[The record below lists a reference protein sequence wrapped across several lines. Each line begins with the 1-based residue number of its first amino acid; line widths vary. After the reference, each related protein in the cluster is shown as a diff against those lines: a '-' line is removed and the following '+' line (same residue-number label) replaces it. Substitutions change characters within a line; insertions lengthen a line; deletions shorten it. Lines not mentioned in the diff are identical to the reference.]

1 MPPTKQSSDIDRL
14 SYRKSP
20 LVIEHTQL
28 NQNST
33 KSHNRIQSFLQ
44 QHLIATILISAA
56 LNLGLTGASTWGV
69 WQTSHDLELMV
80 AKQAKLQNLRS
91 KIEYLD
97 EVLTMSANMWTN
109 TGQKI
114 WEKRYN
120 DTVPI
125 YEKTVAELTK
135 DIPSPKLDEDT
146 KKLLGDE
153 DRAFKLAKEG
163 NFKEASQI
171 LIRPEYL
178 QTKQTYTQELNR
190 IVDVIQV
197 SVDNLV
203 RESRGSLSAS
213 ISLALLSLGLFVMT
227 SSLVSLVVRSYII
240 DREKAQKS
248 VQIFQDDLLKLNDE
262 LTQEAQLRLAQQK
275 QIVAETAALHTDIA
289 HILDVVC
296 SIEEGDLTIQAQVNE
311 RSTGLISDTL
321 NRSIEALHRIITVVV
336 SSADGVTNSA
346 ESLEQLAVETATQA
360 QTQTRSIREIEN
372 SIDRVNQLTANSL
385 ILALDTTDAMQ
396 LAQAAVSN
404 GQQEMTEMANGIA
417 TLEQGTE
424 QVVRRVQLLNEFVEL
439 AAQFSK
445 EQKRVGALTRVL
457 ALNASLLSTRAVKE
471 QDPEQ
476 FASLANE
483 FEAIADRVNDLAIET
498 NTSLVSLEHRTS
510 QIQTV
515 ASGLDRDIDDI
526 RQLVQK
532 FTGEMSKSRQAF
544 TNIQMVTDRVAVMGQ
559 EVNTSSEDIVRV
571 VGETLIAVRSIGV
584 ITQTTEDR
592 ATITREQV
600 QKMGELA
607 RNLLQMVEFFQL
619 EQTPTTAHPH
629 PLPEDSTAVNNPD
642 AIYHLLR
649 G

>member
-1 MPPTKQSSDIDRL
+1 
-14 SYRKSP
+14 
-20 LVIEHTQL
+20 
-28 NQNST
+28 
-33 KSHNRIQSFLQ
+33 
-44 QHLIATILISAA
+44 
-56 LNLGLTGASTWGV
+56 
-69 WQTSHDLELMV
+69 
-80 AKQAKLQNLRS
+80 
-91 KIEYLD
+91 
-97 EVLTMSANMWTN
+97 
-109 TGQKI
+109 
-114 WEKRYN
+114 
-120 DTVPI
+120 
-125 YEKTVAELTK
+125 
-135 DIPSPKLDEDT
+135 
-146 KKLLGDE
+146 
-153 DRAFKLAKEG
+153 
-163 NFKEASQI
+163 
-171 LIRPEYL
+171 
-178 QTKQTYTQELNR
+178 
-190 IVDVIQV
+190 
-197 SVDNLV
+197 
-203 RESRGSLSAS
+203 
-213 ISLALLSLGLFVMT
+213 
-227 SSLVSLVVRSYII
+227 VSLVVRSYII
-240 DREKAQKS
+240 DREKARKS
-248 VQIFQDDLLKLNDE
+248 LHLSQDNLIKLNDE
-262 LTQEAQLRLAQQK
+262 LTEEAQLRLAQQK

-296 SIEEGDLTIQAQVNE
+296 SIEGGDLTIQAEVNE

-346 ESLEQLAVETATQA
+346 ESLEQLAVETVTQT
-360 QTQTRSIREIEN
+360 QTQTRSIQEIEN
-372 SIDRVNQLTANSL
+372 SIVRVNQLTANSL
-385 ILALDTTDAMQ
+385 TLALSTTDAMQ

-404 GQQEMTEMANGIA
+404 GQEEMTEMADGIA
-417 TLEQGTE
+417 SLEQGTE

-498 NTSLVSLEHRTS
+498 NTSLISLEHRTS

-515 ASGLDRDIDDI
+515 ASGLDRDINDI

-559 EVNTSSEDIVRV
+559 EVNTSSEEIVRV
-571 VGETLIAVRSIGV
+571 VSETLIAVRSIGV

-600 QKMGELA
+600 QKMGNLA

-619 EQTPTTAHPH
+619 EQTPPKAHPR
-629 PLPEDSTAVNNPD
+629 PLPEDSTAVKNPD
-642 AIYHLLR
+642 VVYHLLR
-649 G
+649 S

>member
-1 MPPTKQSSDIDRL
+1 MHPEQSPDLDRL
-14 SYRKSP
+14 SYPESP
-20 LVIEHTQL
+20 LVINHTQL
-28 NQNST
+28 NQT
-33 KSHNRIQSFLQ
+33 TPKPTNRIQSFLQ
-44 QHLIATILISAA
+44 RHLIATILISAS
-56 LNLGLTGASTWGV
+56 LNLGLTGTSTWGV

-109 TGQKI
+109 TGQQI

-120 DTVPI
+120 DTVPL
-125 YEKTVAELTK
+125 YEKTLAELTK
-135 DIPSPKLDEDT
+135 DIPSPKLDEYT
-146 KKLLGDE
+146 KILLADE
-153 DRAFKLAKEG
+153 DRAFKLTREG
-163 NFKEASQI
+163 KVKEASQL

-178 QTKQTYTQELNR
+178 QTKQIYTQELDR
-190 IVDVIQV
+190 IVDRIQT
-197 SVDNLV
+197 SVDSLV
-203 RESRGSLSAS
+203 SKNRESLSGS
-213 ISLALLSLGLFVMT
+213 ISLALLSLGLFVVT
-227 SSLVSLVVRSYII
+227 SALVSLVVRSYIL

-248 VQIFQDDLLKLNDE
+248 LQVFQNELLKLNQE
-262 LTQEAQLRLAQQK
+262 LTEEAKLRTAQQEK
-275 QIVAETAALHTDIA
+275 IVAETATLQADIG

-296 SIEEGDLTIQAQVNE
+296 SIESGDLTIQAKVNE

-321 NRSIEALHRIITVVV
+321 NRSIESLHRIITVVV

-372 SIDRVNQLTANSL
+372 SIAQIDRLTANSL
-385 ILALDTTDAMQ
+385 NLALASTDAMQ

-404 GQQEMTEMANGIA
+404 GQQEMTEMADGIA
-417 TLEQGTE
+417 SLEQGTE

-515 ASGLDRDIDDI
+515 ASGLDRDIADI

-544 TNIQMVTDRVAVMGQ
+544 TNIQMVTDRVAGMGQ

-571 VGETLIAVRSIGV
+571 VSETLIAVRSIGV

-592 ATITREQV
+592 AIITREQV
-600 QKMGELA
+600 QKMGNLA

-619 EQTPTTAHPH
+619 EQTPTTAHPR
-629 PLPEDSTAVNNPD
+629 PLPEDSSAVKNPD